1 MKYGLEEAEGMLLLF
16 SFKFVTKERIFSGFV
31 LFFVFVCSFVC
42 LFFYSFFFFFFF
54 LTANIGNKI
63 IFLIAFYLKI
73 MGNIAFCHL
82 AMFSATTG
90 LSLQFFTPGHRLIRS

>member
-16 SFKFVTKERIFSGFV
+16 SFKSVTKERIFSGFV
-31 LFFVFVCSFVC
+31 LFFVCSFVR
-42 LFFYSFFFFFFF
+42 LFVCFFVRFFRGTKFIVLQAFH
-54 LTANIGNKI
+54 LT
-63 IFLIAFYLKI
+63 I
-73 MGNIAFCHL
+73 MGNIAFCHI